1 MSTFYIFHLNRSAKL
16 LTGMGFIQQQM
27 LVFFDARTWANG
39 KDDVER
45 SWVMVSTK
53 LRTLSKLCK
62 CWWKGN
68 LFRVGSRLQKN
79 MLLFFLLLVH
89 FN

>member
-45 SWVMVSTK
+45 S
-53 LRTLSKLCK
+53 
-62 CWWKGN
+62 
-68 LFRVGSRLQKN
+68 
-79 MLLFFLLLVH
+79 
-89 FN
+89 